1 MSHESH
7 RSRAEVTLDA
17 RLETRARR
25 SLGDGDEPARRSE
38 ARGAP
43 AWGAVPSFVRVAPG
57 DATEVTVDE
66 TSAGPSVSKRALA
79 IDDL

>member
-1 MSHESH
+1 MSHESR

-38 ARGAP
+38 RRGAP
-43 AWGAVPSFVRVAPG
+43 AWGAVPSVERVVPG
-57 DATEVTVDE
+57 DATEVTVE
-66 TSAGPSVSKRALA
+66 ASAGPSVSKRALA